1 VDQGEESELA
11 GGNARARRRLLGGQN
26 SSDAVCASNVWWS
39 DIRAGCRALRTVLQ
53 QALRWGEDTDDVPV
67 EMQQRLSIRNDAQAT
82 VRAKDAK
89 QINIQKGLFD

>member
-1 VDQGEESELA
+1 
-11 GGNARARRRLLGGQN
+11 
-26 SSDAVCASNVWWS
+26 
-39 DIRAGCRALRTVLQ
+39 
-53 QALRWGEDTDDVPV
+53 LRWGEDTDDVPV